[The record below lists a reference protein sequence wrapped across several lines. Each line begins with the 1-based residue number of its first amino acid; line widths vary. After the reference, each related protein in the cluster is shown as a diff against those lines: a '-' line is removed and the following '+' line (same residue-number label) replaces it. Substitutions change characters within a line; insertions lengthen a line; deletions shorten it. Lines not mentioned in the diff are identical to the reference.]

1 MVCERTS
8 FYNAKNVFYLKETSR
23 WSYIVENAG
32 ANDIAAIIEQAMA
45 DIAEMIEPY
54 TVWFMILV
62 VGLVS

>member
-8 FYNAKNVFYLKETSR
+8 FYNAKNIFYFKETSR

-32 ANDIAAIIEQAMA
+32 ANDIAVIIEQAMA

>member
-8 FYNAKNVFYLKETSR
+8 FYNTKNIFYFKETSR
-23 WSYIVENAG
+23 WSYIVENVG
-32 ANDIAAIIEQAMA
+32 ANDIAVIIEQAMA

>member
-8 FYNAKNVFYLKETSR
+8 FYNTKNIFYFKETSR

-32 ANDIAAIIEQAMA
+32 AN

>member
-8 FYNAKNVFYLKETSR
+8 FYNVKNVFFKR
-23 WSYIVENAG
+23 NFKWSYIVENAG
-32 ANDIAAIIEQAMA
+32 ANDIAVIIEQAMA

-62 VGLVS
+62 VGIVS